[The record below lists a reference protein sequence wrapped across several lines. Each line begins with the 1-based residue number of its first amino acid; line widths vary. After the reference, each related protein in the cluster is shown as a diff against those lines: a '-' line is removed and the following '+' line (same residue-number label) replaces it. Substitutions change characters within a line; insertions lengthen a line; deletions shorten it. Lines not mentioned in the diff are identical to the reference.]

1 MEERKKEEGKMKRLT
16 LIALLL
22 IVLTTGAF
30 AHQGSIGLYTNTS
43 ASDCDLTFTPFV
55 GTDIYILY
63 YRSDAGPDGITATEF
78 KVGVDAAALIL
89 GAFTPSPE
97 VSVTLGAIATGL
109 SCSFTGCTGT
119 GSDYVLIGQVS
130 IIALAA
136 VPTQI
141 KVLASNDLP
150 APPLEPRVS
159 MCDDP
164 ARTIV
169 GVLGGWFT
177 APDGSCSV
185 GTEEKTWGAIKEMYK
200 D

>member
-1 MEERKKEEGKMKRLT
+1 MGKRKKEEGKMKRLT

-22 IVLTTGAF
+22 IALTTGAF

-43 ASDCDLTFTPFV
+43 ATDCDVTFTPYV
-55 GTDIYILY
+55 GYDIYILY
-63 YRSDAGPDGITATEF
+63 YKSDAGPDGITAVEF
-78 KVGVDAAALIL
+78 KLGVPATMVL
-89 GAFTPSPE
+89 GTFTPSPD
-97 VSVTLGAIATGL
+97 VSVTLGAIGTAL
-109 SCSFTGCTGT
+109 ACSFAGCTGT
-119 GSDYVLIGQVS
+119 GSNYVLIGHVNV
-130 IIALAA
+130 IPLGA
-136 VPTQI
+136 VPMQV
-141 KVLASNDLP
+141 KVLAADGIPS
-150 APPLEPRVS
+150 APFEPRVS

-177 APDGSCSV
+177 APDGTCTV